1 MSEALRTALEEALDS
16 ESRAEAT
23 FEAAIAAFGPVEP
36 FVGVVEAARRNT
48 DDLLRLFERHGL
60 EPPAN
65 RWRGR
70 IPKPADV
77 AEACQTARNAVQD
90 AAGCYDRL
98 IDRIE
103 AEDARA
109 VIQRLRD
116 VARAMDLPML
126 KDCCDRSHHL
136 DSL

>member
-16 ESRAEAT
+16 EYRAEAT

-36 FVGVVEAARRNT
+36 FVGVVELARRNA

-65 RWRGR
+65 RWRGK
-70 IPKPADV
+70 IAKPADV
-77 AEACQTARNAVQD
+77 TGACQSARAAAQD
-90 AAGCYDRL
+90 AAWCYDRL

-116 VARAMDLPML
+116 SARAMDLPML
-126 KDCCDRSHHL
+126 EDCRDRTQHL
-136 DSL
+136 DAL